1 MTTTDG
7 GRFRADLID
16 LAWGLEESYGKNPI
30 AGSDSITAF
39 ALNPTQTTVAD
50 ELWGQW
56 GLVTGGV
63 DLPTPSFQW
72 TPFFGLGVLDRN
84 MMFPVQGRESLEGSI
99 GGVLFCHDSSRLFMQ
114 QCLGLAFVGAN
125 AINVAGTGACDAQTA
140 LKYLPTTTC
149 TWLMAIT
156 STQVEITGTP
166 ASGSTDLSSLKPSS
180 GTQPCDYIV
189 IINDVAN
196 TRPDVYKDTWAYIG
210 YGGGNDDIRIFR
222 DRDQTQ
228 PGWIG
233 PQPPIPTSGS
243 ATAQQLSFH
252 SIKAEA
258 YTDTNH
264 FKAINGICA
273 IR

>member
-84 MMFPVQGRESLEGSI
+84 MMFPVQGRERLEG
-99 GGVLFCHDSSRLFMQ
+99 
-114 QCLGLAFVGAN
+114 
-125 AINVAGTGACDAQTA
+125 
-140 LKYLPTTTC
+140 
-149 TWLMAIT
+149 
-156 STQVEITGTP
+156 
-166 ASGSTDLSSLKPSS
+166 
-180 GTQPCDYIV
+180 
-189 IINDVAN
+189 
-196 TRPDVYKDTWAYIG
+196 
-210 YGGGNDDIRIFR
+210 
-222 DRDQTQ
+222 
-228 PGWIG
+228 
-233 PQPPIPTSGS
+233 
-243 ATAQQLSFH
+243 
-252 SIKAEA
+252 
-258 YTDTNH
+258 
-264 FKAINGICA
+264 
-273 IR
+273 